1 MFTSKTA
8 AMQFFLTSCLLPVLF
23 YADDNVRE
31 RDGEDGKFISNPIL
45 KAILIDDK
53 IG

>member
-8 AMQFFLTSCLLPVLF
+8 AMLFFLTSCLLPVLSHA
-23 YADDNVRE
+23 YDNDRE

-45 KAILIDDK
+45 KAILIEIK
-53 IG
+53 